1 MPIPASRAWE
11 EAAATVDASE
21 VMLPTLELIH
31 SVFLENGQP
40 APIRAV
46 MNTEDMAFRLED
58 GAPLN
63 AGQTV
68 TFKGIMFGI
77 DYPRIGKVGVEA
89 PIWIDNVNREV
100 ARYLEPAT
108 KLNESVVV
116 IFRGYLRSDPST
128 VGHGP
133 FRLLLRNVKRKG
145 ARLEGTLT
153 IADPTKLRVMREIYD
168 QARFPALMVAVG
180 A

>member
-1 MPIPASRAWE
+1 MPISFTQGWA
-11 EAAATVDASE
+11 EAAATADAAHVSL
-21 VMLPTLELIH
+21 VTLEIH
-31 SVFLENGQP
+31 HSQFIEDGQP

-46 MNTEDMAFRLED
+46 MNTEDMIFRLDEE
-58 GAPLN
+58 APLN
-63 AGQTV
+63 AGERV
-68 TFKGIMFGI
+68 LFRAIPFGI
-77 DYPRIGKVGVEA
+77 DYPRIGKMSVEA

-108 KLNESVVV
+108 KVNESVKV
-116 IFRGYLRSDPST
+116 IFRGYLSSYPDT

-145 ARLEGTLT
+145 SRLTGTLT
-153 IADPTKLRVMREIYD
+153 MADPTKLQVMREVYD
-168 QARFPALMVAVG
+168 TQRFPALTVAAG

>member
-1 MPIPASRAWE
+1 MPITATKAWE

-21 VMLPTLELIH
+21 VMLPTLEIIH
-31 SVFLENGQP
+31 SVFVEDGRP

-46 MNTEDMAFRLED
+46 RNNEDLSFRLDEA
-58 GAPLN
+58 APLN
-63 AGQTV
+63 AGETV
-68 TFKGIMFGI
+68 VFKAVPFGI
-77 DYPRIGKVGVEA
+77 DYPRIGKLGVEA

-116 IFRGYLRSDPST
+116 IFRGYLKSDPTT

-133 FRLLLRNVKRKG
+133 FRLLLRNVKRRGSK
-145 ARLEGTLT
+145 LEGTLT

-168 QARFPALMVAVG
+168 NARFPALMVASG

>member
-1 MPIPASRAWE
+1 MPISATQAWE
-11 EAAATVDASE
+11 EAAATVDATE
-21 VMLPTLELIH
+21 VLLPTLEIIH
-31 SVFLENGQP
+31 SVFVENGQP
-40 APIRAV
+40 HPIRAV
-46 MNTEDMAFRLED
+46 RNTEDLILRLDE
-58 GAPLN
+58 GAPLD
-63 AGQTV
+63 AGEAV
-68 TFKGIMFGI
+68 TFRAIPFGI
-77 DYPRIGKVGVEA
+77 DYPRIGKLGVEA

-116 IFRGYLRSDPST
+116 IFRGYLLSDPDT

-153 IADPTKLRVMREIYD
+153 IADPTKLRVMREIFD
-168 QARFPALMVAVG
+168 QARFPALMVAAG

>member
-1 MPIPASRAWE
+1 MPITATASWE
-11 EAAATVDASE
+11 EAAATVDTRE
-21 VMLPTLELIH
+21 RMLVTLEIMH
-31 SVFLENGQP
+31 SVMVEDGRP

-46 MNTEDMAFRLED
+46 QNTEDMSLRLEE

-63 AGQTV
+63 SAEIV
-68 TFKGIMFGI
+68 TFKAVPFGLE
-77 DYPRIGKVGVEA
+77 YPRIGKLGVEA

-100 ARYLEPAT
+100 ARHLEPAS

-116 IFRGYLRSDPST
+116 IFRGYLATDPNT

-133 FRLLLRNVKRKG
+133 FRLLLRNVKRRGSK
-145 ARLEGTLT
+145 LEGTLT

-168 QARFPALMVAVG
+168 NARFPALMVASG

>member
-1 MPIPASRAWE
+1 MPIAATQAWA
-11 EAAATVDASE
+11 EAAATVDVSQR
-21 VMLPTLELIH
+21 MLVTLELLH
-31 SVFLENGQP
+31 SSFVEDGRP

-46 MNTEDMAFRLED
+46 MNTEDQTFRLNE

-63 AGQTV
+63 AGERV
-68 TFKGIMFGI
+68 LFKAVPFGI
-77 DYPRIGKVGVEA
+77 EYPRIGKLGVEA

-116 IFRGYLRSDPST
+116 IFRGYLASDPDT

-133 FRLLLRNVKRKG
+133 FRLLLRSVKRKG
-145 ARLEGTLT
+145 ARLDGTLT
-153 IADPTKLRVMREIYD
+153 MADPTRLRVMREVYD
-168 QARFPALMVAVG
+168 SQRFPALMVAAG

>member
-1 MPIPASRAWE
+1 MPTATAAWE
-11 EAAATVDASE
+11 EAAATVDSTE
-21 VMLPTLELIH
+21 RMLVSLEIMH
-31 SVFLENGQP
+31 SVMVEDGRP

-46 MNTEDMAFRLED
+46 QNTEDMTFRLEE
-58 GAPLN
+58 GAPLD
-63 AGQTV
+63 AGERV
-68 TFKGIMFGI
+68 LFKAVPFGI
-77 DYPRIGKVGVEA
+77 EYPRIGKLGTEA

-108 KLNESVVV
+108 RLNESVVV
-116 IFRGYLRSDPST
+116 IFRGYLRSDPDT

-133 FRLLLRNVKRKG
+133 FRLLLRSVKRKG
-145 ARLEGTLT
+145 AKLEGTLT

-168 QARFPALMVAVG
+168 NARFPALMVASG

>member
-1 MPIPASRAWE
+1 MPSTATRAWE
-11 EAAATVDASE
+11 EAAATVDATE
-21 VMLPTLELIH
+21 VILPTLEILH
-31 SVFLENGQP
+31 STIVEDGRP

-46 MNTEDMAFRLED
+46 RNNEDMVFRLEES
-58 GAPLN
+58 APLD
-63 AGQTV
+63 AGEAV
-68 TFKGIMFGI
+68 TFKAVPFGI
-77 DYPRIGKVGVEA
+77 DFPRIGKLGAEA

-116 IFRGYLRSDPST
+116 IFRGYLKSDPDT

-153 IADPTKLRVMREIYD
+153 IADPTRLRVMREIYD
-168 QARFPALMVAVG
+168 QARFPALMVAAG

>member
-1 MPIPASRAWE
+1 MPIAATQAWA
-11 EAAATVDASE
+11 EAAATVDVSQRMFVTVE
-21 VMLPTLELIH
+21 MIH
-31 SVFLENGQP
+31 SQFIEGGQP

-46 MNTEDMAFRLED
+46 MNTEDLTFRLDE

-63 AGQTV
+63 AGQRV
-68 TFKGIMFGI
+68 LFKAVPFGI
-77 DYPRIGKVGVEA
+77 EYPRIGKLGVEA

-116 IFRGYLRSDPST
+116 IFRGYLASDPDT

-133 FRLLLRNVKRKG
+133 FRLLLRSVKRKG
-145 ARLEGTLT
+145 ARLDGTLT
-153 IADPTKLRVMREIYD
+153 MADPTKLRVMREIYD
-168 QARFPALMVAVG
+168 SQRFPALMVAAG

>member
-1 MPIPASRAWE
+1 MPITATQAWE

-21 VMLPTLELIH
+21 VMLPTLEIIH
-31 SVFLENGQP
+31 SVFVEDGRP

-46 MNTEDMAFRLED
+46 RNNEDLAFRLED

-63 AGQTV
+63 AGQV
-68 TFKGIMFGI
+68 VAFKAVPFGI
-77 DYPRIGKVGVEA
+77 DYPRIGKLGAEA

-100 ARYLEPAT
+100 ARYLDPAT

-116 IFRGYLRSDPST
+116 LFRGYLKSDPNT

-133 FRLLLRNVKRKG
+133 FRLLLRNVKRRG
-145 ARLEGTLT
+145 AKLEGTLT

-168 QARFPALMVAVG
+168 NARFPALMVASG

>member
-1 MPIPASRAWE
+1 VPVTSTQAWQ
-11 EAAATVDASE
+11 EAAATVDATE
-21 VMLPTLELIH
+21 VVLPTIEIIH
-31 SVFLENGQP
+31 PVFIENGQP
-40 APIRAV
+40 NPIRAV
-46 MNTEDMAFRLED
+46 RNNEDLVLRLDES
-58 GAPLN
+58 APLD
-63 AGQTV
+63 AGELV

-77 DYPRIGKVGVEA
+77 DYPRIGKLGVEA
-89 PIWIDNVNREV
+89 PLWIDNVGREV
-100 ARYLEPAT
+100 SRYLEPAT
-108 KLNESVVV
+108 KLNESVIV
-116 IFRGYLRSDPST
+116 IFRGYLLSDPDT

-168 QARFPALMVAVG
+168 NARFPALMVAAG

>member
-1 MPIPASRAWE
+1 MNQPSSVREDPQSVPQVL
-11 EAAATVDASE
+11 TSDN
-21 VMLPTLELIH
+21 LP
-31 SVFLENGQP
+31 
-40 APIRAV
+40 
-46 MNTEDMAFRLED
+46 FRLED

-63 AGQTV
+63 SGETV
-68 TFKGIMFGI
+68 TFKAVPFGI
-77 DYPRIGKVGVEA
+77 DYPRIGKLGVEA

-116 IFRGYLRSDPST
+116 IFRGYLKSDPAT

-133 FRLLLRNVKRKG
+133 FRLLLRNVKRRGSK
-145 ARLEGTLT
+145 LEGTLT
-153 IADPTKLRVMREIYD
+153 IADPTRLRVMREIYD
-168 QARFPALMVAVG
+168 NARFPALMVASG

>member
-1 MPIPASRAWE
+1 MPITETQAWA
-11 EAAATVDASE
+11 EAAATISTAE
-21 VMLPTLELIH
+21 RMLVTLEIMH
-31 SVFLENGQP
+31 SVMVEDGRP

-46 MNTEDMAFRLED
+46 LNTEDMKLRLED

-63 AGQTV
+63 AGEVVLFQAV
-68 TFKGIMFGI
+68 PFGI
-77 DYPRIGKVGVEA
+77 EYPRIGKLGVEA

-116 IFRGYLRSDPST
+116 IFRGYLLSDTNT

-133 FRLLLRNVKRKG
+133 FRLLLRNVKRTGSK
-145 ARLEGTLT
+145 LEGTLT

-168 QARFPALMVAVG
+168 NARFPSLMVASGV
-180 A
+180 

>member
-1 MPIPASRAWE
+1 MPTTSTRAWD
-11 EAAATVDASE
+11 EAAATIDATE
-21 VMLPTLELIH
+21 VMLATIELIN
-31 SVFLENGQP
+31 SVFVENGAP

-46 MNTEDMAFRLED
+46 QNTEDRLLRLET

-63 AGQTV
+63 SGEMV
-68 TFKGIMFGI
+68 TFSAIPFGL
-77 DYPRIGKVGVEA
+77 DYPRVDKLGVDA

-100 ARYLEPAT
+100 AKYLEPAT
-108 KLNESVVV
+108 KLNESVVA
-116 IFRGYLRSDPST
+116 IFRGYLASDPGT
-128 VGHGP
+128 VAHGP

-153 IADPTKLRVMREIYD
+153 IADPGKLRVMREIYD
-168 QARFPALMVAVG
+168 SVRFTSLLVAAG

>member
-1 MPIPASRAWE
+1 MPITATRAWE

-21 VMLPTLELIH
+21 VMLPTLEIIH
-31 SVFLENGQP
+31 SVFVENGLP

-46 MNTEDMAFRLED
+46 RNNQDLAFRLDES
-58 GAPLN
+58 APLN
-63 AGQTV
+63 AGETV
-68 TFKGIMFGI
+68 LFKAIPFGI
-77 DYPRIGKVGVEA
+77 DYPRIGKLGGEA

-100 ARYLEPAT
+100 AQYLEAAT

-116 IFRGYLRSDPST
+116 IFRGYLKSDPTT

-133 FRLLLRNVKRKG
+133 YRLLLRNVKRKG
-145 ARLEGTLT
+145 SKLEGTLT
-153 IADPTKLRVMREIYD
+153 IADPTRLRVLREIYD
-168 QARFPALMVAVG
+168 NARFPALMVASG